1 MKVLFD
7 ENIPAP
13 LRRYLTGHSVD
24 TVKDRGWEGI
34 RNGLLLDR
42 AEDNG
47 YELLITADQGIRHQ
61 QSLAGRQLAV
71 LVLLSNSWPRI
82 RFVTKDILTTVNR
95 MAAEDLIEL
104 PIRQSGAITEF

>member
-13 LRRYLTGHSVD
+13 LRHHLTGHSVD
-24 TVKDRGWEGI
+24 TVQDRGWEGI

-42 AEDNG
+42 VEDNG

-61 QSLAGRQLAV
+61 QTLSGRQLAV
-71 LVLLSNSWPRI
+71 LVLLSNSWPAI
-82 RFVTKDILTTVNR
+82 RHVTKDILSTVNR
-95 MAAEDLIEL
+95 MTAGDLIEL
-104 PIRQSGAITEF
+104 PVRQSGVITEF

>member
-13 LRRYLTGHSVD
+13 LRYHLTGHSVD
-24 TVKDRGWEGI
+24 TVQDRGWEGI

-61 QSLAGRQLAV
+61 QTLGGRQLAV
-71 LVLLSNSWPRI
+71 LVLLSNSWPAI
-82 RFVTKDILTTVNR
+82 RHVTKDILSTVNR
-95 MAAEDLIEL
+95 MTAGDLIEL
-104 PIRQSGAITEF
+104 PVRQSGVITEF

>member
-13 LRRYLTGHSVD
+13 LRHHLTGHSVD
-24 TVKDRGWEGI
+24 TVQDRGWEGI

-42 AEDNG
+42 VEDNG

-61 QSLAGRQLAV
+61 QTLGGRQLAV
-71 LVLLSNSWPRI
+71 LVLLSNSWPAI
-82 RFVTKDILTTVNR
+82 RHVTKDILSTVNR
-95 MAAEDLIEL
+95 MTAGDLIEL
-104 PIRQSGAITEF
+104 PVRQSGVITEF

>member
-13 LRRYLTGHSVD
+13 LWHHLTGHSVE
-24 TVKDRGWEGI
+24 TVQDRGWEGI

-47 YELLITADQGIRHQ
+47 YELLITADQSIRHQ
-61 QSLAGRQLAV
+61 QTIAGRQLAV

-82 RFVTKDILTTVNR
+82 RLVTKDILTTVNR
-95 MAAEDLIEL
+95 MAAGHLVEL
-104 PIRQSGAITEF
+104 PIRQSGVITEF

>member
-13 LRRYLTGHSVD
+13 LRHHLTGHSVE
-24 TVKDRGWEGI
+24 TVQDRGWEGI

-47 YELLITADQGIRHQ
+47 YELLITADQSIRHQ
-61 QSLAGRQLAV
+61 QTIAGRQLAV

-82 RFVTKDILTTVNR
+82 RNATKDILATVNH
-95 MAAEDLIEL
+95 MDAGDLIEL
-104 PIRQSGAITEF
+104 PIRRSGAITEF